1 MADCLDPF
9 KVGCG
14 CCGCGCLPCKCVPK
28 KDEPVRDSRGA
39 CHPIHPDPDQ
49 ILVHSCTVEEGGTT
63 TVGAP
68 QYELVVENP
77 PSDTLFRNSEQSYTA
92 TCPFDELGNPVT
104 VVTPAFSF
112 LSTVSQQDAD
122 EQALNVAR
130 DSALSQLVCGPAAWA
145 TTQGSLWTTTEGEP
159 WTIAVL

>member
-1 MADCLDPF
+1 MSDCLDPF

-14 CCGCGCLPCKCVPK
+14 CCGCVPCNCSSK
-28 KDEPVRDSRGA
+28 KNDEPVRDSRGG
-39 CHPIHPDPDQ
+39 CKPIHPDPDNLL
-49 ILVHSCTVEEGGTT
+49 IHSCTTEEGGTT

-112 LSTVSQQDAD
+112 LSTLSQQDAD

-130 DSALSQLVCGPAAWA
+130 DSALSQLVCGPTAWS
-145 TTQGSLWTTTEGEP
+145 TTLGLLWTTTDGNVP
-159 WTIAVL
+159 WTIAE